1 MQSVR
6 DKQTVR
12 NLADKMA
19 GVFEHNRARPGK
31 PILIGTV
38 TAEAMDRWRNKSCEV
53 CETITNTCRNFW
65 DHLQNAHDIT
75 SNNVATFHKY
85 VQYLINTAL
94 GPNSE
99 HFIVTLVKC
108 AQILNIIEINGTPA
122 VGDDEIII
130 IQHLDPFGS
139 KIVNQATSDPFYQAI
154 LKKVSLCF
162 LAKYGALIHKNW
174 NLTKK
179 VKMEIKQEIVDQEP
193 EDQLKDKITLNEHNL
208 ESEDVKKES
217 VESVKLPGGKL
228 LLIESDKLPRTKAT
242 DEAIASESTAY
253 KGTSTP
259 DEILLAEI
267 ALAGSAQHRY
277 LLTQKQG
284 WLNHVRVAL
293 NMMKRRMQRRLIKR
307 YTKTVIR
314 LQQAHHRSKVVD
326 VNKKEEENAS
336 DEIKNK
342 PVDAINA

>member
-6 DKQTVR
+6 DKLTLR
-12 NLADKMA
+12 NFAIKMA
-19 GVFEHNRARPGK
+19 GIYEHNRARPGK

-38 TAEAMDRWRNKSCEV
+38 TAEAMDRWRNRSCEV
-53 CETITNTCRNFW
+53 CEIITNTCRNFW

-122 VGDDEIII
+122 VGDDEITI

-162 LAKYGALIHKNW
+162 LEKYGALIHKNW

-179 VKMEIKQEIVDQEP
+179 VKMEIKQEVVDQEP
-193 EDQLKDKITLNEHNL
+193 EDQLKDKITLNEHNP

-217 VESVKLPGGKL
+217 VESG
-228 LLIESDKLPRTKAT
+228 KLPRTKVT

-277 LLTQKQG
+277 LLKQKKG

-342 PVDAINA
+342 PADATNA